1 MLQQLLYIGC
11 GGFLGA
17 VSRFFTTNFVNHTF
31 SQSLIPL
38 GTFVVNMI
46 GCFFIGYLNGM
57 FTARNILSP
66 EIRLMIFVGFLGS
79 FTTFSTFGFD
89 TFLLTSERN
98 ILYGTL
104 NVAAHL
110 LVGLP
115 LVWLGI
121 ALSRQ

>member
-17 VSRFFTTNFVNHTF
+17 VSRFFTTNFVNNTF

-38 GTFVVNMI
+38 GTFVVNMV

-57 FTARNILSP
+57 FTSRNFLNP

-89 TFLLTSERN
+89 TYLITSEKN
-98 ILYGTL
+98 IFYGAL